1 MEFIISF
8 IFVILLMIALNIPYI
23 IFIGILLLI
32 IWAITTKKI
41 ASKTIKIVM
50 IMVILLYAIVIIGTF
65 KTETSDG
72 KYKKFKQLNDNQ
84 SLIGVSAEEVIKVLG
99 KPEKEYGE
107 EKEKRYEYYGGK
119 MTKKSYWGFL
129 ASSEY
134 YEFYIAFDESGKVKS
149 TLMRLI
155 P

>member
-8 IFVILLMIALNIPYI
+8 IFGILLMIALNIPYI

-65 KTETSDG
+65 ETETSDG
-72 KYKKFKQLNDNQ
+72 KYKKFKEINDNQ
-84 SLIGVSAEEVIKVLG
+84 SLIGVSTEEVIKVLG
-99 KPEKEYGE
+99 KPENEYGE
-107 EKEKRYEYYGGK
+107 EKEKRYEYYSGK

>member
-1 MEFIISF
+1 M
-8 IFVILLMIALNIPYI
+8 
-23 IFIGILLLI
+23 
-32 IWAITTKKI
+32 
-41 ASKTIKIVM
+41 
-50 IMVILLYAIVIIGTF
+50 
-65 KTETSDG
+65 
-72 KYKKFKQLNDNQ
+72 
-84 SLIGVSAEEVIKVLG
+84 G

-129 ASSEY
+129 SSSEY